1 MTTIT
6 VEIGK
11 DKDLSAL
18 KEFIGRLGL
27 NYHVDEREGLLYTE
41 DVKNMLDKR
50 YNDYL
55 EGAVEMVSA
64 EESQKKIQDL
74 LAAPLKA
81 TNTTDKSI

>member
-27 NYHVDEREGLLYTE
+27 NYQVDEREGVLYTE

-55 EGAVEMVSA
+55 EGAVEMTSA
-64 EESQKKIQDL
+64 EESQRKIKNL
-74 LAAPLKA
+74 LAV
-81 TNTTDKSI
+81 KSK